1 MCVKREQ
8 HDGHLEY
15 DLGNMMAYDPQPVEA
30 STFNEGVDKACQTMA
45 TSIFQALTRQMFN
58 LPSESAPVG
67 RIAELPA
74 PTTLLPREKPVPK
87 PRPPTKWEI
96 FAQKKGITKQ
106 KRSKLEFDDNSGEW
120 KRRYGYKRANDESAV
135 PIIEAGANEETGVE
149 DPFTRM
155 RREKK
160 DRVKKNETQQL
171 GNLKAAHKQGG
182 KGVLPATLK
191 LAATLPEHGRGIP
204 SKRKELKGE
213 LKTAARQVATSTAS
227 LGKFDRMV
235 DGENIKDRQLGGR
248 KRKFI
253 SVTDSKK
260 EKAAQGKLVDHIL
273 RKNADDI
280 GNPLDIN
287 RAIGKFEAAAREGDG
302 PRLKF
307 KGANKKGKISG
318 GGSAGKKSGG
328 PGGGGAGRGAKG
340 GARAERGGRGGGG
353 RGSKGGARK

>member
-1 MCVKREQ
+1 MSGPVKVTAAQLGIDAGEQ

-58 LPSESAPVG
+58 LPSESAP
-67 RIAELPA
+67 
-74 PTTLLPREKPVPK
+74 
-87 PRPPTKWEI
+87 
-96 FAQKKGITKQ
+96 KKGITKQ

>member
-1 MCVKREQ
+1 
-8 HDGHLEY
+8 
-15 DLGNMMAYDPQPVEA
+15 MAYDPQPVEA
-30 STFNEGVDKACQTMA
+30 STFKEGVDKACHTMA
-45 TSIFQALTRQMFN
+45 TSIFQSLTRQMFN

-74 PTTLLPREKPVPK
+74 PSTILPREKPVPK

-120 KRRYGYKRANDESAV
+120 KRRYGYKRANDDSAV

-160 DRVKKNETQQL
+160 DRVKKNEGQQL
-171 GNLKAAHKQGG
+171 ANLKNAHKVAG
-182 KGVLPATLK
+182 KGALPATLK
-191 LAATLPEHGRGIP
+191 LAATLPEHGRGVP
-204 SKRKELKGE
+204 SKRKELKVE
-213 LKTAARQVATSTAS
+213 LKNAARQVATSTAS
-227 LGKFDRMV
+227 LGKFDRV
-235 DGENIKDRQLGGR
+235 VAGENVKDRQLGGK
-248 KRKFI
+248 KRKFLG
-253 SVTDSKK
+253 VTDSKS

-287 RAIGKFEAAAREGDG
+287 RAIGRFEAAAREGDG

-307 KGANKKGKISG
+307 KGANKKGRISG
-318 GGSAGKKSGG
+318 GGSAGKKSG
-328 PGGGGAGRGAKG
+328 PPGAGRGAKG

-353 RGSKGGARK
+353 GGRGGGGKGGARK

>member
-1 MCVKREQ
+1 
-8 HDGHLEY
+8 
-15 DLGNMMAYDPQPVEA
+15 MMAYDPQPVEA
-30 STFNEGVDKACQTMA
+30 STFNKGVDKSCHTMA
-45 TSIFQALTRQMFN
+45 TSIFQALTRQLFN
-58 LPSESAPVG
+58 LPSEAAPVG

-74 PTTLLPREKPVPK
+74 PATLLPREKPVPK

-120 KRRYGYKRANDESAV
+120 KRRYGYNRANDESAV

-160 DRVKKNETQQL
+160 DRVKKNESQQL
-171 GNLKAAHKQGG
+171 ANLKNAHKQGG
-182 KGVLPATLK
+182 KGALPATLK
-191 LAATLPEHGRGIP
+191 LAATLPEHGRGVP
-204 SKRKELKGE
+204 SKRKELKSE

-235 DGENIKDRQLGGR
+235 TGEDVKDRQLGGR
-248 KRKFI
+248 KRKFM

-287 RAIGKFEAAAREGDG
+287 KAIGKFEAAAREGDG

-307 KGANKKGKISG
+307 KGANKKGRISG
-318 GGSAGKKSGG
+318 GGSAGKKSG
-328 PGGGGAGRGAKG
+328 PPGAGRGAKG
-340 GARAERGGRGGGG
+340 GARAGSGGRGAGGGGGG
-353 RGSKGGARK
+353 RGGKGGARK